1 MRKHEWR
8 ERSEE
13 GEVQFFRATKHGR
26 QWTLQTKLKGDEF
39 WNRHDPLTRDDVLI
53 IRAML
58 ERKYQ
63 RNRAPYEDLNG
74 IDKWLQEDL
83 LKSPKKAKPALEPK
97 PPRKS
102 AAKKEPLSDDLE
114 Q

>member
-8 ERSEE
+8 ERSPE

-26 QWTLQTKLKGDEF
+26 QWTLQTKLKGDDF

-63 RNRAPYEDLNG
+63 RNRAPYEDLSG
-74 IDKWLQEDL
+74 IDKWLEGDL
-83 LKSPKKAKPALEPK
+83 LKSPKKAKDQGREPVQISAIEAE
-97 PPRKS
+97 PPT
-102 AAKKEPLSDDLE
+102 DDRE